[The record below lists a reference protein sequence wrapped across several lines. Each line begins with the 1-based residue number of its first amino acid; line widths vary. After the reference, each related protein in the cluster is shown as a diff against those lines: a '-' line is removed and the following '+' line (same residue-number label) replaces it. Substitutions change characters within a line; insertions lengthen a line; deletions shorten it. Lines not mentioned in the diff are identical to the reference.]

1 MFSCICMTSML
12 LRWNIW
18 RWTIV
23 MRINGMYSYPH
34 PIHLSIHHSL
44 FSVWPCHLENQV
56 SVVTEILIV
65 LSPACKNSPLTWPS
79 AHCPSLSKPGLVSW
93 NAAFVL
99 CFVKLH
105 NGPDVVKLPYPLEH
119 CYVNTTMDV
128 IINHV
133 TYVQTLMLLCAQYDA
148 VTSHWQMEK
157 DNLSIIEEKC
167 VDYIHFQASFTTL
180 CVKVKL
186 NFHCYPFTYTDGGIK

>member
-18 RWTIV
+18 CWTIV

-133 TYVQTLMLLCAQYDA
+133 TYRMFRHWWYFVRNMMRLHHAGKWRRITWALLKRN
-148 VTSHWQMEK
+148 V
-157 DNLSIIEEKC
+157 
-167 VDYIHFQASFTTL
+167 
-180 CVKVKL
+180 
-186 NFHCYPFTYTDGGIK
+186 